1 MLAGTLALVIGG
13 LVLSGGGPGPAP
25 IAVPSAEPSPSAG
38 DRGAPVPDAIK
49 GGWSA
54 ASRGTA
60 LEGTPVTTIVLGG
73 SSMDSTARQFSM
85 DYPGM
90 PSRKLDSNLVE
101 IEPGVLRLRL
111 GSGASGCEVGAEGR
125 YRWSLSADG
134 QWLTLEPITD
144 ACAVRSE
151 IVTGTWQRNVGFSSG
166 GGPGI
171 ATNFE
176 PYIALTLPDVGLGSA
191 PSSPTR
197 TPSTPTAPARP
208 RRSRS
213 GRTWT
218 GSSTRATET
227 RVGSSST
234 PGWTRSSRTCART
247 RASRSREETEFQID
261 GHRAVE
267 VVFQLGADIAEPC
280 WDFDG
285 DPANK
290 TGVLLWVPQGEQNVE
305 AFWNGELDSAGHRD
319 RHRGRRGDPGLR
331 EPSTSSRA
339 KT

>member
-1 MLAGTLALVIGG
+1 MAD
-13 LVLSGGGPGPAP
+13 PGPAP
-25 IAVPSAEPSPSAG
+25 ITVPSAEPSPSAG
-38 DRGAPVPDAIK
+38 DAAAPVPAAIK

-111 GSGASGCEVGAEGR
+111 GSGASGCDVGAEGR

-134 QWLTLEPITD
+134 QWLTLEPITE
-144 ACAVRSE
+144 ACPVRGE
-151 IVTGTWQRNVGFSSG
+151 ILAGTWQRNVGFSFG

-176 PYIALTLPDVGLGSA
+176 PYIAVTLPTDAWTGVEFANTDTVIADSAKRGLQGLEG
-191 PSSPTR
+191 PRWVRRPVR
-197 TPSTPTAPARP
+197 PLQGPAAHRP
-208 RRSRS
+208 RDGRLPGLSAGPIPGSRS
-213 GRTWT
+213 P
-218 GSSTRATET
+218 SDE
-227 RVGSSST
+227 
-234 PGWTRSSRTCART
+234 
-247 RASRSREETEFQID
+247 EFQID
-261 GHRAVE
+261 GHRAVDIA
-267 VVFQLGADIAEPC
+267 FQLGQDLTEPC

-290 TGVLLWVPQGEQNVE
+290 SGVLHVG
-305 AFWNGELDSAGHRD
+305 AA
-319 RHRGRRGDPGLR
+319 
-331 EPSTSSRA
+331 EPSRTPSPSGTASSA
-339 KT
+339 APASPS